1 MSYYA
6 TLGLDRSA
14 TTEDVKRTY
23 RKCALKWHP
32 ERCDFTEAEATFQA
46 VAESYDVLSH
56 PARRAIYDQYGQHGL
71 KEGIPDGNGGIKG
84 GTYTFSKNAHEIF
97 AAFFGTS
104 RRARP
109 DHPPAARRMP
119 LSRRRAEPVS
129 ARRSPFSDI
138 LGDMGDEAPP
148 FYGELT
154 GMTLPKKPTK
164 PEPVRTP
171 RGGAR
176 PPAAVPHPPPTPA
189 PPHSC
194 ASLSRSRC
202 WSCTT
207 ARLRSFRTSGACS
220 RTTGRARR

>member
-56 PARRAIYDQYGQHGL
+56 PARRAIYDQYGEHGL
-71 KEGIPDGNGGIKG
+71 KEGIPDGKGGIKG

-109 DHPPAARRMP
+109 DHPPAARRTALP
-119 LSRRRAEPVS
+119 RRA
-129 ARRSPFSDI
+129 R
-138 LGDMGDEAPP
+138 
-148 FYGELT
+148 
-154 GMTLPKKPTK
+154 
-164 PEPVRTP
+164 
-171 RGGAR
+171 
-176 PPAAVPHPPPTPA
+176 
-189 PPHSC
+189 
-194 ASLSRSRC
+194 
-202 WSCTT
+202 
-207 ARLRSFRTSGACS
+207 
-220 RTTGRARR
+220 